1 VILAV
6 IWYSHTIYFLNYM
19 AVGTLAPLM
28 KFDLGLS
35 STRIGLLVSA
45 ISIGSMVIQVPVGML
60 ADRFGGKWMMA
71 GGLVL
76 MGLSTISVSFLR

>member
-1 VILAV
+1 
-6 IWYSHTIYFLNYM
+6 M

-28 KFDLGLS
+28 KSDLGLS
-35 STRIGLLVSA
+35 SARIGLLVSA

-76 MGLSTISVSFLR
+76 IGLSTISVSFLR